1 MIEMTDDDLERL
13 NTLTDKALSETMTGS
28 ELREFNELLT
38 DWNDS
43 IALELFSGHHFY
55 QRAAKRPE

>member
-1 MIEMTDDDLERL
+1 MTDDDLERL
-13 NTLTDKALSETMTGS
+13 NALTDKALSETMTVN

-55 QRAAKRPE
+55 QRGSIDRH